1 MGLRSTQSLPP
12 SLNPAFGRHSAT
24 AAHVARIN
32 TGAPMTKRVTT
43 AIILRIVLVG
53 VVAVALAATA
63 HNANAKPAPHDF
75 VFVKHVD
82 KSSPTL

>member
-1 MGLRSTQSLPP
+1 MKPKPRAP
-12 SLNPAFGRHSAT
+12 SLNPAFGQRSAT

-32 TGAPMTKRVTT
+32 IGAPMTKRVTT